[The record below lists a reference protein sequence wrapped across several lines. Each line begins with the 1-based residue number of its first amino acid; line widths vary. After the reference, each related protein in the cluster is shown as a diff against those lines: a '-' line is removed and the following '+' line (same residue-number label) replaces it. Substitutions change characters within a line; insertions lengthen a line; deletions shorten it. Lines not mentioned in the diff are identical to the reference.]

1 MGRRRGDFLNPVL
14 ARPTD
19 GLRDRMNLVLGD
31 CVKALWRGSFSGHG
45 GGEKELLPGIGQAG
59 ADGCR
64 AGTGPLSRPK
74 CLRRATK

>member
-1 MGRRRGDFLNPVL
+1 VGRRRGDFLNPVL

-45 GGEKELLPGIGQAG
+45 GGEKELPAGNRPGVSRRVP
-59 ADGCR
+59 CR
-64 AGTGPLSRPK
+64 NRPAI
-74 CLRRATK
+74 ATEMP